1 MKQKNSSVV
10 GSENR
15 RLAFT
20 LIELLV
26 VIAIIAILAALLLP
40 ALAKAKQKA
49 LMATCLSNHKQLAL
63 TWVMYADDNQDMLVN
78 MNNFDNANIPGQMQH
93 PWRYQPATAY
103 YASTLPIVPAKG
115 TMDNLTY
122 AILLMQECVKQGAFG
137 PYLKNA
143 NVIHCPG
150 DARYRRP
157 PGSGFSYGSVAGVTG
172 LNGQTWDQHPTQPEI
187 LTKKTQVIR
196 PSDKLL
202 FVEENDPRDENWGSW
217 VMDVRGTAANN
228 WSGTTILDSPAV
240 FHITSSSFSWTDGHS
255 SARKWLD
262 GATVGYSASMDP
274 NKYGNPPSAASTAR
288 DVAFLIRAYPFLGN
302 P

>member
-1 MKQKNSSVV
+1 MKEKNSSVV

-49 LMATCLSNHKQLAL
+49 MMATCLSNHKQLAL
-63 TWVMYADDNQDMLVN
+63 AWVMYADDNQDILVN

-93 PWRYQPATAY
+93 PWRYQPNTAY
-103 YASTLPIVPAKG
+103 YSSTLPVVPPQG
-115 TMDNLTY
+115 TMDAQTY
-122 AILLMQECVKQGAFG
+122 AIFLMNECVKQGAFG

-157 PGSGFSYGSVAGVTG
+157 VGNGFAYGSVAGVTG
-172 LNGQTWDQHPTQPEI
+172 LNGQTWDQHPGQTEI
-187 LTKKTQVIR
+187 LTKKTQVTR
-196 PSDKLL
+196 PSDRLL
-202 FVEENDPRDENWGSW
+202 FVEENDPRDENWGTW
-217 VMDVRGTAANN
+217 VMNVSGTAANN
-228 WSGTTILDSPAV
+228 WQGTTILDSPAV

-255 SARKWLD
+255 SPRKWLD
-262 GATVGYSASMDP
+262 QATINYAASMDP
-274 NKYGNPPSAASTAR
+274 NKVPAAH
-288 DVAFLIRAYPFLGN
+288 RAPQHQREMSPF
-302 P
+302 